1 MSSETLAWPR
11 LGLGC
16 AALTAPGADG
26 ERNALAVIEHA
37 WERGIRFFDTAPLYG
52 GGLSEERLG
61 AALDGL
67 PRTDY
72 VLTTKTGVT
81 RPYAQGATPPNSTR
95 FRAADVWD
103 FGRKATQ
110 ASVQRSFDRL
120 RTDYLDLV
128 HLHDVDDHLDECT
141 GACEVLAELRAQGRV
156 RGISVGSNSIHAPG
170 MLMERGVLDAMLVAG
185 RYTLLDTS
193 AERLF
198 ERAGTAGVRV
208 IAAGVLNSGV
218 LAQGITPKAT
228 FDYLPPSPAVAERVG
243 RLQDWC
249 ALHGVSLMVAALQ
262 VVARNPRVGSVL
274 LGPRSVTELNELLD
288 AFVQPV
294 PDVFWLGRPD
304 MTEPIL

>member
-1 MSSETLAWPR
+1 MSSETPAWPR

-198 ERAGTAGVRV
+198 ERAVTAGVRV
-208 IAAGVLNSGV
+208 IAAGVLNSGI

-262 VVARNPRVGSVL
+262 VVARNPRVSSVL

>member
-1 MSSETLAWPR
+1 MSGETPAWPR

-26 ERNALAVIEHA
+26 ERNARAVIEHA
-37 WERGIRFFDTAPLYG
+37 WGRGIRFFDTAPLYG

-103 FGRKATQ
+103 FSREGTH
-110 ASVQRSFDRL
+110 ASVHRSFDRL

-128 HLHDVDDHLDECT
+128 HLHDVDQHLDACT
-141 GACEVLAELRAQGRV
+141 EACEVLAELRAQGRV
-156 RGISVGSNSIHAPG
+156 RGISVGSNGVHAPG
-170 MLMERGVLDAMLVAG
+170 LLMARGVIDAMLVAG
-185 RYTLLDTS
+185 RCTLLDAS
-193 AERLF
+193 AEGLF
-198 ERAGTAGVRV
+198 ERAVTAGVRV
-208 IAAGVLNSGV
+208 IAAGVLNSGI

-249 ALHGVSLMVAALQ
+249 ASHGVSLMAAALQ

-274 LGPRSVTELNELLD
+274 LGPRSVTELDELLN
-288 AFVQPV
+288 AYVQPV
-294 PDVFWLGRPD
+294 PDAFWLECPEMAVSIR
-304 MTEPIL
+304 

>member
-26 ERNALAVIEHA
+26 ERSARAVIEHA

-156 RGISVGSNSIHAPG
+156 RGISVGSNSIHAPSI
-170 MLMERGVLDAMLVAG
+170 LMERGVLDAILVAG

-198 ERAGTAGVRV
+198 ERAVTAGVRV
-208 IAAGVLNSGV
+208 IAAGVLNSGI

-249 ALHGVSLMVAALQ
+249 ALHGVSLIVAALQ
-262 VVARNPRVGSVL
+262 VVACNPHVGSVL
-274 LGPRSVTELNELLD
+274 LGPRSVTELDELLD

>member
-262 VVARNPRVGSVL
+262 VVARNPRVSSVL
-274 LGPRSVTELNELLD
+274 LGPRSVTELDELLD

>member
-16 AALTAPGADG
+16 AALTAPGANG

-274 LGPRSVTELNELLD
+274 LGPRSVTELDELLD

>member
-26 ERNALAVIEHA
+26 ERSARAVIEHA

-249 ALHGVSLMVAALQ
+249 ALHGVSLIVAALQ
-262 VVARNPRVGSVL
+262 VVACNPHVGSVL
-274 LGPRSVTELNELLD
+274 LGPRSVTELDELLD

>member
-1 MSSETLAWPR
+1 MSSETLEWPR

-16 AALTAPGADG
+16 AALTAPGTDG
-26 ERNALAVIEHA
+26 ERNARAVIEHA
-37 WERGIRFFDTAPLYG
+37 WERGIRVFDTAPLYG

-81 RPYAQGATPPNSTR
+81 RPYAQGATPPNSNR

-103 FGRKATQ
+103 FGREATQ

-128 HLHDVDDHLDECT
+128 HLHDVDQHLDACT
-141 GACEVLAELRAQGRV
+141 AACEVLAELRAQGRI
-156 RGISVGSNSIHAPG
+156 RGISVGSNDIHAPG
-170 MLMERGVLDAMLVAG
+170 LLMARGVIDAMLVAG
-185 RYTLLDTS
+185 RYTLLDAS
-193 AERLF
+193 AEGLF
-198 ERAGTAGVRV
+198 ERAVTAGVRV
-208 IAAGVLNSGV
+208 IAAGVLNSGI

-228 FDYLPPSPAVAERVG
+228 FDYLPPSPAVAERVR

-249 ALHGVSLMVAALQ
+249 ASHGVSLMAAALQ
-262 VVARNPRVGSVL
+262 VVARNPSVGSVL
-274 LGPRSVTELNELLD
+274 LGPRSVTELDELLN
-288 AFVQPV
+288 AYVQPV
-294 PDVFWLGRPD
+294 PDALWLEYPEMAASIR
-304 MTEPIL
+304 

>member
-26 ERNALAVIEHA
+26 ERSARAVIEHA

-156 RGISVGSNSIHAPG
+156 RGISVGSNSIHAPSI
-170 MLMERGVLDAMLVAG
+170 LMERGVLDAMLVAG

-249 ALHGVSLMVAALQ
+249 ALHGVSLIVAALQ
-262 VVARNPRVGSVL
+262 VVACNPHVGSVL
-274 LGPRSVTELNELLD
+274 LGPRSVTELDELLD

>member
-249 ALHGVSLMVAALQ
+249 ALHGVSLIVAALQ
-262 VVARNPRVGSVL
+262 VVACNPHVGSVL
-274 LGPRSVTELNELLD
+274 LGPRSVTELDELLD

>member
-1 MSSETLAWPR
+1 MSSQTLAWPR

-16 AALTAPGADG
+16 AALAAPGASG
-26 ERNALAVIEHA
+26 ERSARAVIEHA

-103 FGRKATQ
+103 FSREATH
-110 ASVQRSFDRL
+110 ASVHRSFDRL

-128 HLHDVDDHLDECT
+128 HLHDVDEHLDACT

-170 MLMERGVLDAMLVAG
+170 LLMERGVLDAMLVAG
-185 RYTLLDTS
+185 RYTLLDAS
-193 AERLF
+193 AEGLF
-198 ERAGTAGVRV
+198 ERAVTAGVRV
-208 IAAGVLNSGV
+208 IAAGALNSGV
-218 LAQGITPKAT
+218 LARGITPTAT
-228 FDYLPPSPAVAERVG
+228 FDYLPPPPAVAERVG

-249 ALHGVSLMVAALQ
+249 ALHGVSLMAAALQ
-262 VVARNPRVGSVL
+262 LVIRNPHVGSVL
-274 LGPRSVTELNELLD
+274 LGPRSVPELDELLN
-288 AFVQPV
+288 AYVQPM
-294 PDVFWLGRPD
+294 PDGFWLGRPD
-304 MTEPIL
+304 MAESIR

>member
-1 MSSETLAWPR
+1 MSCETPAWPR

-26 ERNALAVIEHA
+26 ERNARAVIEHA
-37 WERGIRFFDTAPLYG
+37 WGRGIRFFDTAPLYG

-103 FGRKATQ
+103 FSREATH
-110 ASVQRSFDRL
+110 ASVHRSFDRL

-128 HLHDVDDHLDECT
+128 HLHDVDQHIDACT
-141 GACEVLAELRAQGRV
+141 AACEVLAELRAQGRI
-156 RGISVGSNSIHAPG
+156 RGISVGSNDIHAPG
-170 MLMERGVLDAMLVAG
+170 LLMARGVIDAMLVAG
-185 RYTLLDTS
+185 RYTLLDAS
-193 AERLF
+193 AEGLF
-198 ERAGTAGVRV
+198 ERAVTAGVRV
-208 IAAGVLNSGV
+208 IAAGVLNSGI

-228 FDYLPPSPAVAERVG
+228 FDYLPPSPAVAERVR

-249 ALHGVSLMVAALQ
+249 ASHGVSLMAAALQ
-262 VVARNPRVGSVL
+262 VVARNPSVGSVL
-274 LGPRSVTELNELLD
+274 LGPRSVTELDELLN
-288 AFVQPV
+288 AYVQPV
-294 PDVFWLGRPD
+294 PDALWLEYPEMAASIR
-304 MTEPIL
+304 

>member
-1 MSSETLAWPR
+1 MSIATPLWPR

-81 RPYAQGATPPNSTR
+81 RPYAQGATPPNSNR

-103 FGRKATQ
+103 FGREATQ

-128 HLHDVDDHLDECT
+128 HLHDVDDHLDECA

-198 ERAGTAGVRV
+198 ERAVTAGVRV
-208 IAAGVLNSGV
+208 IAAGVLNSGI

-274 LGPRSVTELNELLD
+274 LGPRSVTELDELLD

>member
-26 ERNALAVIEHA
+26 ERSARAVIEHA

-156 RGISVGSNSIHAPG
+156 RGISVGSNSIHAPSI
-170 MLMERGVLDAMLVAG
+170 LMERGVLDAMLVAG

-198 ERAGTAGVRV
+198 ERAVTAGVRV
-208 IAAGVLNSGV
+208 IAAGVLNSGI

-249 ALHGVSLMVAALQ
+249 ALHGVSLIVAALQ
-262 VVARNPRVGSVL
+262 VVARNPRVGSIL
-274 LGPRSVTELNELLD
+274 LGPRSVTELDELLD